1 MRGEPASAHQ
11 CIRDCKCQA
20 QSNYGQ
26 QHGHDCLT
34 QPGAATLANRV
45 GVTGE
50 QRIISGVTRIVKG
63 KRKKRRKKVV
73 VPLRVRLAGSNKGSE
88 PAYTLDANEN
98 GVKFAGFRGDL
109 RWKTLSRFN
118 VATSVVCSELC
129 GFTCERIHPKSTWV
143 LNALKSTKTSGE
155 TNSRTSRTSMS
166 KAMTDLLL

>member
-45 GVTGE
+45 GLTGE

-88 PAYTLDANEN
+88 PAYTLDANER
-98 GVKFAGFRGDL
+98 GLFRIMWIYMRENSSEKHVGAQCLEVNKNIWGDQFPHEPDEYEQ
-109 RWKTLSRFN
+109 S
-118 VATSVVCSELC
+118 
-129 GFTCERIHPKSTWV
+129 
-143 LNALKSTKTSGE
+143 
-155 TNSRTSRTSMS
+155 
-166 KAMTDLLL
+166 DD